1 MAKRKDRTETKALE
15 GSPTH
20 LLHRVLQLAL
30 DYHAEAAGAEGLTQR
45 QYAVLAAA
53 DGKAGLTQSELVRAT
68 GIDRST
74 LAELVARMETRGL
87 IARARSVAD
96 ARANSVHLT
105 EAGAAALAAGAAPA
119 AAADERLL
127 SALPPKKRVSFV
139 KLLSI
144 LADAPAGPDRADAG
158 KSRKPDEK
166 KARKKKA
173 KKAARIAAGDPAE
186 PA

>member
-1 MAKRKDRTETKALE
+1 MAKRKDRTDTKVLE

-30 DYHAEAAGAEGLTQR
+30 DYHAEAAGPEGLTQR

-53 DGKAGLTQSELVRAT
+53 AGKAGLTQSELVRAT

-87 IARARSVAD
+87 VARERSAAD

-105 EAGAAALAAGAAPA
+105 EAGAAALEAGAEPA
-119 AAADERLL
+119 TAADERLL
-127 SALPPKKRVSFV
+127 AVLPSKKRLTFV
-139 KLLSI
+139 KLLST
-144 LADAPAGPDRADAG
+144 LADAPENGAPDKADKPR
-158 KSRKPDEK
+158 KSDDK

-173 KKAARIAAGDPAE
+173 KKAARLVSEPAE